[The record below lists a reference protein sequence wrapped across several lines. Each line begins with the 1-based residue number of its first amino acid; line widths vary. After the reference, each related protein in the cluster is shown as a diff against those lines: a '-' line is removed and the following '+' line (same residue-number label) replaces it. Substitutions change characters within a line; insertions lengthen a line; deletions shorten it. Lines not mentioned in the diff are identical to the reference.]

1 MPANRSNQYS
11 PAEAKKLLPPT
22 IPVRITEDSMG
33 SLIAYPESPLDRV
46 LVACTNEYNGACD
59 LCLQYS
65 QDIDAF
71 LDDYPEA
78 AYVSEHSREREIDD
92 NAIIMM
98 DSWVFRHLVG
108 GQSD

>member
-11 PAEAKKLLPPT
+11 PAEAKKLLPAA
-22 IPVRITEDSMG
+22 IPVRITEDNKG
-33 SLIAYPESPLDRV
+33 SLLAYPESALDRV

-59 LCLQYS
+59 LYLQYS
-65 QDIDAF
+65 QDIDEF
-71 LDDYPEA
+71 LDDYPDA
-78 AYVSEHSREREIDD
+78 AYVSEHSGERQIND
-92 NAIIMM
+92 NAVIMM